1 MASHTQ
7 DDASSTAGSPSVAAT
22 PAPRGRPVGR
32 VGQRVGPFLLEERLE
47 QHDAI
52 GLYRATRPAGSRQP
66 QQVAIRIVEDA
77 RNDRAAAWVR
87 HEYDIL
93 LRLNHPGVPRAFGYY
108 SSQVGVAM
116 SVPPPFLL
124 HDLLEAQ
131 RAGQLTLD
139 VPTALEIVQEV
150 ASILRHAHGVNGPDG
165 PICHSHLSPRTI
177 GLQEDGTVTVLGF
190 GTTGPEVPYGY
201 RPPEQVVGA
210 FMDPRSDQWRI
221 GALLIELLIGVPP
234 YAELDDPEPAA
245 VEGRVEPWVQRLERR
260 HPEVARIVSK
270 LLSPAAGSRYQNE
283 GTLVRD
289 LLEVTRHQGTSPDRR
304 ALMSH
309 LRAREA
315 ARIRRIEA
323 AEEARR
329 KAEEAANPPPP
340 PTHPEPEY
348 RETPA
353 LPDSARMEPRPAP
366 TAAPTP
372 VAPEAPPASEPP
384 EPDAPTEA
392 TRAGGEEAEAPTL
405 QAVVASEPSDDHD
418 SLGGPMLSQVLRT
431 ASGADPIDDP
441 LSGGGPAIPRVVG
454 VTWEEDEE
462 AESSEGLS
470 LGLGRVEASLH
481 DDPSLGPLSA
491 LVTDG
496 DEPHPEL
503 EDSDLSLETTDLLD
517 DGPPAGSA
525 ASGAGPRPMKWFPSE
540 LAAMAAIGVAFVMA
554 IFFLVWRFG

>member
-1 MASHTQ
+1 MTMASHTQ
-7 DDASSTAGSPSVAAT
+7 DDASSTAGSPPAAAT

-52 GLYRATRPAGSRQP
+52 GLYRASRPAGSRQP
-66 QQVAIRIVEDA
+66 QHVAIRIVEDA

-116 SVPPPFLL
+116 SVPPPFRLD
-124 HDLLEAQ
+124 DLLEAQ

-150 ASILRHAHGVNGPDG
+150 ASILRHAHGINGPDG

-177 GLQEDGTVTVLGF
+177 GLQLDGTVTVLGF
-190 GTTGPEVPYGY
+190 GTTAPEVPYGY

-221 GALLIELLIGVPP
+221 GALLTELLIGVPP

-289 LLEVTRHQGTSPDRR
+289 LLEVTRHQSTSPDRR

-315 ARIRRIEA
+315 ARVRRMEA

-329 KAEEAANPPPP
+329 KEEEAANPPPP
-340 PTHPEPEY
+340 PVDPEPEY
-348 RETPA
+348 VETPA
-353 LPDSARMEPRPAP
+353 LPDSVRMEPR
-366 TAAPTP
+366 PTP
-372 VAPEAPPASEPP
+372 VAPEAPPLSEPP

-392 TRAGGEEAEAPTL
+392 ARTRISEAEAPTL
-405 QAVVASEPSDDHD
+405 QAVVASESSDDHD
-418 SLGGPMLSQVLRT
+418 SLGGPMLSQVLHTT
-431 ASGADPIDDP
+431 AGSDPIDDP
-441 LSGGGPAIPRVVG
+441 LSGEGPALPRVVG

-470 LGLGRVEASLH
+470 LGLGRVEANPH

-491 LVTDG
+491 LVIDG
-496 DEPHPEL
+496 DEPNPEL
-503 EDSDLSLETTDLLD
+503 EDSDPSLETTDLLD
-517 DGPPAGSA
+517 DGPPPGSSP
-525 ASGAGPRPMKWFPSE
+525 SGAGPRPMKWFPSE
-540 LAAMAAIGVAFVMA
+540 LAAMAAIGVAVIMA